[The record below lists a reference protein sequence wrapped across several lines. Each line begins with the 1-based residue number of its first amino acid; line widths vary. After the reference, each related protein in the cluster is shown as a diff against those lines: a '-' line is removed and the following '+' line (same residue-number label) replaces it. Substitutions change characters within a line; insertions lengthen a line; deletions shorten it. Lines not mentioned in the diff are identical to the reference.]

1 LYNNQWNGKKN
12 RNDQSLLHGKALQPN
27 ANAIMPRVL
36 LVSSP
41 FGANMPKKAPKRD
54 GGHRQ
59 NDPMLM
65 VCPQPTNYR
74 GAIITCFKVYGP
86 FEIANKQKVYDK
98 DWQKIFGMGALMIRG
113 TIMNYHSQK
122 GFT

>member
-74 GAIITCFKVYGP
+74 GAIIEQSRPKGDAVG
-86 FEIANKQKVYDK
+86 FEAQLIGTTKQSKQGK
-98 DWQKIFGMGALMIRG
+98 AAGR
-113 TIMNYHSQK
+113 
-122 GFT
+122 